1 MKSEMI
7 RKDEIHREQSFELN
21 SRIESLSQLLLT
33 QESRMKHIEGT
44 LQATKEGASA
54 NYDDSSNNNNNN
66 NESTMMM
73 SFGVEESRFEEDQH
87 EESISNIAEMARATA
102 SQLAH
107 AMEHWSEEVEHKNE
121 DRIHDDGISAVS
133 PTKKYKTIVDEISTL
148 EKNLLSRLSR

>member
-7 RKDEIHREQSFELN
+7 RKDETHREQSLELN
-21 SRIESLSQLLLT
+21 NRIESLSQMLLT
-33 QESRMKHIEGT
+33 QESRMKHIEGA
-44 LQATKEGASA
+44 LQATKEGSSA
-54 NYDDSSNNNNNN
+54 KYYNNNNN

-121 DRIHDDGISAVS
+121 DRIHDDVVS

>member
-7 RKDEIHREQSFELN
+7 RKDETHREQSLELN
-21 SRIESLSQLLLT
+21 NRIESLSQMLLT
-33 QESRMKHIEGT
+33 QESRMKHIEGA
-44 LQATKEGASA
+44 LQATKEGSSA
-54 NYDDSSNNNNNN
+54 KYYNNNSNNNN

-87 EESISNIAEMARATA
+87 EESISNIVEMARATA

-121 DRIHDDGISAVS
+121 DRIHNDGISMVS

>member
-7 RKDEIHREQSFELN
+7 RKDETHREQSLELN
-21 SRIESLSQLLLT
+21 NRIESLSQMLLT
-33 QESRMKHIEGT
+33 QESRMKHIEGA
-44 LQATKEGASA
+44 LQATKEGSSA
-54 NYDDSSNNNNNN
+54 KYYNNNNN

-121 DRIHDDGISAVS
+121 DRIHNDGISMVS